1 MVHKMPKSGGMQ
13 IQTPRIQL
21 TQSDRP
27 SSVSLREHL
36 VERAWGKGSLL
47 RCCWEGTANSLYT
60 EERAGSGNENE
71 SYLWPCIK
79 RLREYQGKT
88 KIQKETCS
96 KAAEGHSCNSKNLET
111 KQSVHREWVHKRNCC
126 MSTMG
131 HISAMKRNE
140 LTPMVGTYM
149 ELALSRMREVAQN
162 ESTDIIWHHLGE
174 TVSCSVVSDSLQP
187 QARTLEWVAIPFSRG
202 SSWARDWTNS
212 IGRI

>member
-13 IQTPRIQL
+13 IQTPRTQL

-27 SSVSLREHL
+27 PSVSLREHGG
-36 VERAWGKGSLL
+36 RGWGRGSLL
-47 RCCWEGTANSLYT
+47 RCCWEGAANSLYT
-60 EERAGSGNENE
+60 EEHAGSGNENE

-79 RLREYQGKT
+79 RLRKYQGKT

-96 KAAEGHSCNSKNLET
+96 KAAEAHSCNSKNLET
-111 KQSVHREWVHKRNCC
+111 KQKQTKRPSRMRNCC

-131 HISAMKRNE
+131 HISAMKWNE
-140 LTPMVGTYM
+140 LTPVAATYM
-149 ELALSRMREVAQN
+149 ELALSRMREVTQN
-162 ESTDIIWHHLGE
+162 KSTDITCYHLGE

-202 SSWARDWTNS
+202 SSQARDWTNS